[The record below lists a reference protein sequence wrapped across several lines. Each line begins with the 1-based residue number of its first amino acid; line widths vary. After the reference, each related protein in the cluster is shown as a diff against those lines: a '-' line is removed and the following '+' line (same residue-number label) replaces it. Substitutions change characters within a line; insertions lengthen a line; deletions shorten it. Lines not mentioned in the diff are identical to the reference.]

1 MRSHIQA
8 HYTKHPVAQFN
19 GNPLTEALPA
29 PMRSSDILHRA
40 GRAMQCDTDYW
51 ALDSLYQRAI
61 LQSMGDTHIPSDKFI
76 TFYQKC
82 WSLLLHSYAY
92 RNPLE
97 PDAMA
102 LKMGLAAQYR
112 VQSQAKVDQPIKRS
126 VASHKTTASSVLV
139 TGYSG
144 AGKTTMIRSAL
155 SLIPQVI
162 YHHEFEGKPYHQNQ
176 IVWVSLDMPSTP
188 SLKALA
194 LNFFRAVDDATGNTD
209 YFEQWDSRNRESV
222 DRHLTGMQLVAATHE
237 IGLVHIDELQF
248 LLAYG
253 KSDKAPTLTI
263 LEAMFNKIGIPMI
276 ISCTDSGLQLFSKH
290 VHVCGKSQPEITTLR
305 RLVNDREFRLAT
317 YSRDG
322 ELFLKTLKALYPEW
336 SLLNCT
342 QLSTE
347 FITTFYEYTCGLPA
361 FMTRLAQVHQEY
373 LVYLSH
379 EGELAPDA
387 STNTIIYLNTVF
399 SSQFQLYKMALK
411 HLKSKNI
418 RDYED
423 AIAAAQQAQHTQ
435 TASPMSKMQ
444 AKAPRKAPANTS
456 TLTPSST
463 STTNSS
469 PRAPILAPVLEEV
482 AATGPSMGSFNTGI
496 KD

>member
-1 MRSHIQA
+1 MHSHIQA
-8 HYTKHPVAQFN
+8 HYTKHPVSQFN

-29 PMRSSDILHRA
+29 PLRSSEILSRA
-40 GRAMQCDTDYW
+40 GRAMQCDTDFW
-51 ALDSLYQRAI
+51 SLDSLYQRAI
-61 LQSMGDTHIPSDKFI
+61 LQGMGDTHIPSDKFI

-112 VQSQAKVDQPIKRS
+112 EKVERPVKCS

-162 YHHEFEGKPYHQNQ
+162 YHVEFEGKPYHQNQ
-176 IVWVSLDMPSTP
+176 IVWLSLDMPSTP

-194 LNFFRAVDDATGNTD
+194 LNFFRAVDDATGSTD

-222 DRHLTGMQLVAATHE
+222 DRHLAGMQLVAATHE

-253 KSDKAPTLTI
+253 KSDRAPTLTI

-290 VHVCGKSQPEITTLR
+290 VHVGGKSQPEITTLR
-305 RLVNDREFRLAT
+305 RLVNDREFRLET
-317 YSRDG
+317 YSKDG
-322 ELFLKTLKALYPEW
+322 GMFLKTLQALYPEW

-347 FITTFYEYTCGLPA
+347 FIATFYEHTCGLPA

-373 LVYLSH
+373 LVYLSQDGQL
-379 EGELAPDA
+379 EPDA
-387 STNTIIYLNTVF
+387 STNTISYLNTVF
-399 SSQFQLYKMALK
+399 VSQFQLYKMALTY
-411 HLKSKNI
+411 LKSKNI
-418 RDYED
+418 RAYES
-423 AIAAAQQAQHTQ
+423 AIAAAQQAQNTE
-435 TASPMSKMQ
+435 TASPTNKTH
-444 AKAPRKAPANTS
+444 AKAPRKASAKP
-456 TLTPSST
+456 ST
-463 STTNSS
+463 SPSIVSSSASAS
-469 PRAPILAPVLEEV
+469 PRAPMLAPVLGDG
-482 AATGPSMGSFNTGI
+482 ATSGPSMASFNTGI